1 MSIKMKRGDTWAD
14 IYDSPETIAQAT
26 QDGYHIASA
35 DELMASGL
43 TAEPSTQSELDAEA
57 TEETVEVEKKLRGRP
72 PKQESVNIT
81 SSD

>member
-43 TAEPSTQSELDAEA
+43 TAEPSTQSELDAET
-57 TEETVEVEKKLRGRP
+57 TEAEKKLRGRP
-72 PKQESVNIT
+72 PKQESVNT
-81 SSD
+81 TASSD